1 MQWCFIKKKRRNKG
15 EGGGGGAMDAFVVLC
30 LFLPKNCTLTPERAK
45 LNLAAFRSKALA
57 RICSRQK

>member
-1 MQWCFIKKKRRNKG
+1 MQWCFIKKKEETK
-15 EGGGGGAMDAFVVLC
+15 GGGGGGRRDGRLC
-30 LFLPKNCTLTPERAK
+30 CAVPVSSKNCTLTPERAK